1 MSSSIK
7 IGDVENTLKVNGL
20 VLLSDK
26 YVNLNTPLEVQCD
39 KGHIFHETWKKLRET
54 PICPYCAE
62 AANAS
67 RETHILKKKGY
78 RVLAIDQATV
88 NSGWALYETGKLI
101 GHGVIHIAEKY
112 DTIERISQVNQEVK
126 RRITEYNPD
135 IVLLEDIQLQE
146 GNSKMGVVGIT
157 TFKVLAQ
164 LLGVLCTTL
173 HDLKIETVV
182 VPPATWRAHVG
193 VKGRT
198 RTDKKKSGQLLV
210 KQKYGITIVN
220 DEADAILI
228 GQYGADKYGKKV
240 ELIEW

>member
-7 IGDVENTLKVNGL
+7 IADVREKLKENGL
-20 VLLSDK
+20 ILLSTEYK
-26 YVNLNTPLEVQCD
+26 NLITPLEVQCS
-39 KGHIFHETWKKLRET
+39 KGHIFHDTWKALRET
-54 PICPYCAE
+54 PICPLCAE
-62 AANAS
+62 TATSS
-67 RETHILKKKGY
+67 REQKILKKKGF

-88 NSGWALYETGKLI
+88 NSGWALYEDKKLI
-101 GHGVIHIAEKY
+101 GHGVIKIAEKY

-126 RRITEYNPD
+126 RRVQEYEPD
-135 IVLLEDIQLQE
+135 IVLFEDIQLQE
-146 GNSKMGVVGIT
+146 GNSKIGVVGVT

-164 LLGVLCTTL
+164 LLGVLSTTL
-173 HDLKIETVV
+173 HDLGVEYIV

-193 VKGRT
+193 VKGRA
-198 RTDKKKSGQLLV
+198 RADKKKSGQLIV